1 MVNCLRVLIT
11 FQMTGATVV
20 YKKKKTIRK
29 NDDERELFIHKKK
42 SLKKNYTVAFRENI
56 GLMMSNRYY
65 YIIIYIYFFFSTG
78 FENDYLLV
86 LIISAVR
93 FNCVHLYT

>member
-42 SLKKNYTVAFRENI
+42 SLKKTIQSPFVR
-56 GLMMSNRYY
+56 
-65 YIIIYIYFFFSTG
+65 
-78 FENDYLLV
+78 
-86 LIISAVR
+86 ISV
-93 FNCVHLYT
+93 